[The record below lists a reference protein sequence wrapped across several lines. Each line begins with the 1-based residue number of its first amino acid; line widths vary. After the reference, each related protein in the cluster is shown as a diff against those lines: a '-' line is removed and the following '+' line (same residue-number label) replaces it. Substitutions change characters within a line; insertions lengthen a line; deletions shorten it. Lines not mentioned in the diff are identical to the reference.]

1 MVRSVLAVGPN
12 PALQRVLAFDQLAL
26 GGVNRASAL
35 TTYVGGKGQGAAL
48 AARLWAPDE
57 EHAVAQ
63 FLGGDS
69 GRYVETELGAAGLAT
84 ITQPV
89 SGPTRICT
97 TLLHDGGVNTE
108 LIDPSDPVSAEELSA
123 MAERIGDVM
132 GSYGTV
138 ALCGT
143 QPPGAE
149 QLYEKL
155 AAAMVRAPAAA
166 GAPEPLLLLDGFKQ
180 VEGVL
185 GSGRLDVLKLN
196 LDELKALTSRAE
208 AREAASSLL
217 HGSGARLTRPGAVL
231 AVTDG
236 PRPAYLFQGRAAWT
250 LKVPSL
256 QAVNAIGAGD
266 VCTGVFAAQLAA
278 ARRAAA
284 GGTGPITGDVA
295 ADAFAWGL
303 AAASARVTNQL
314 PTFEPERVRELRGGV
329 VIEPLAWDSD

>member
-143 QPPGAE
+143 QPPSPPI
-149 QLYEKL
+149 
-155 AAAMVRAPAAA
+155 AP
-166 GAPEPLLLLDGFKQ
+166 Q
-180 VEGVL
+180 
-185 GSGRLDVLKLN
+185 
-196 LDELKALTSRAE
+196 
-208 AREAASSLL
+208 
-217 HGSGARLTRPGAVL
+217 
-231 AVTDG
+231 
-236 PRPAYLFQGRAAWT
+236 YQ
-250 LKVPSL
+250 
-256 QAVNAIGAGD
+256 Q
-266 VCTGVFAAQLAA
+266 
-278 ARRAAA
+278 
-284 GGTGPITGDVA
+284 
-295 ADAFAWGL
+295 
-303 AAASARVTNQL
+303 
-314 PTFEPERVRELRGGV
+314 FEPC
-329 VIEPLAWDSD
+329 